1 MGTKMLGPT
10 FPRGLVGP
18 GERDELMGAS
28 EPVGLGISELRMGS
42 GVKPLEGSTVL
53 MLPVME
59 GRSDCVADWTVVA
72 GEL

>member
-1 MGTKMLGPT
+1 
-10 FPRGLVGP
+10 
-18 GERDELMGAS
+18 MGAS
-28 EPVGLGISELRMGS
+28 EPVGLGMAELRMGS

-59 GRSDCVADWTVVA
+59 GCSDCVTDWMVVT